1 MTAEDEHCEEG
12 ALAMRLRRRFEQLVE
27 QDLDE
32 AMRSRCVAL
41 EVALIA
47 LEVLE
52 ARADS
57 EEALL
62 LAVRIRAAELGREI
76 AELGIE
82 SLGYYALP
90 AADPARQHNELPEIA
105 LGAQDAVAE
114 LIRYLDTGF
123 AMDRDRLAEDLGII
137 SSASS
142 ANESQRER

>member
-1 MTAEDEHCEEG
+1 MTAEDEHCKEG
-12 ALAMRLRRRFEQLVE
+12 SLTMRLRRRFEQLAE

-32 AMRSRCVAL
+32 AMRAKCVAL

-62 LAVRIRAAELGREI
+62 LAVRIRAAELGRQI

-82 SLGYYALP
+82 RLGYYALP
-90 AADPARQHNELPEIA
+90 AADPARQHNELPETA

-114 LIRYLDTGF
+114 LIRYLDAGF
-123 AMDRDRLAEDLGII
+123 AVDRDRLAEDLGII
-137 SSASS
+137 SSA
-142 ANESQRER
+142 NDLRTND